1 MPAIPVRVRLA
12 GIALL
17 AILLV
22 HLSAVHIVPE
32 STYAQKTA
40 LSKWTSSGGFR
51 DDRATVEQI
60 YRDGEDKAALTNATH
75 APRANA
81 AFVILA
87 RNTDLWSIME
97 SIRSMEDRF
106 NRKYKCGQR
115 DSACRGGIDA
125 EDCADCRLPR
135 SYPYVFLNDK
145 PFDERFIKMT
155 SGITSGKTSYG
166 LVPAEHWGKHPSW
179 IDEDKAKLAR
189 EDMAKNNV
197 IYGDSVPY
205 REMCRYQSGFFFRH
219 ELLKDYDWY
228 WRIEPDVKF
237 FCDLDYDPFLYM
249 QENKK
254 EYGFT
259 WVLGSYSLFLGFVRA
274 RAELPIFRLTVDPCA
289 GSPSTS
295 MPRRFQRSGRR
306 QRTSSRSIRTTS
318 QKRMQWPSSLKT
330 GARRTTAATSG
341 QTLRLQTSSCGEVK
355 HTRTTSTIVG
365 LCRLS
370 SCRAAS

>member
-1 MPAIPVRVRLA
+1 M
-12 GIALL
+12 G
-17 AILLV
+17 
-22 HLSAVHIVPE
+22 
-32 STYAQKTA
+32 
-40 LSKWTSSGGFR
+40 
-51 DDRATVEQI
+51 
-60 YRDGEDKAALTNATH
+60 
-75 APRANA
+75 
-81 AFVILA
+81 
-87 RNTDLWSIME
+87 
-97 SIRSMEDRF
+97 
-106 NRKYKCGQR
+106 
-115 DSACRGGIDA
+115 

-259 WVLGSYSLFLGFVRA
+259 WVL
-274 RAELPIFRLTVDPCA
+274 
-289 GSPSTS
+289 
-295 MPRRFQRSGRR
+295 
-306 QRTSSRSIRTTS
+306 
-318 QKRMQWPSSLKT
+318 
-330 GARRTTAATSG
+330 
-341 QTLRLQTSSCGEVK
+341 
-355 HTRTTSTIVG
+355 
-365 LCRLS
+365 
-370 SCRAAS
+370 

>member
-115 DSACRGGIDA
+115 DSGSRGIDGG
-125 EDCADCRLPR
+125 RL
-135 SYPYVFLNDK
+135 
-145 PFDERFIKMT
+145 
-155 SGITSGKTSYG
+155 
-166 LVPAEHWGKHPSW
+166 
-179 IDEDKAKLAR
+179 
-189 EDMAKNNV
+189 
-197 IYGDSVPY
+197 
-205 REMCRYQSGFFFRH
+205 C
-219 ELLKDYDWY
+219 
-228 WRIEPDVKF
+228 
-237 FCDLDYDPFLYM
+237 
-249 QENKK
+249 
-254 EYGFT
+254 
-259 WVLGSYSLFLGFVRA
+259 
-274 RAELPIFRLTVDPCA
+274 
-289 GSPSTS
+289 
-295 MPRRFQRSGRR
+295 
-306 QRTSSRSIRTTS
+306 
-318 QKRMQWPSSLKT
+318 
-330 GARRTTAATSG
+330 
-341 QTLRLQTSSCGEVK
+341 
-355 HTRTTSTIVG
+355 
-365 LCRLS
+365 
-370 SCRAAS
+370 